1 MTGLY
6 NRAHPFSLSGKKSMK
21 SIVVLL
27 LLLSLAT
34 LLPARA
40 ALPVAPPPQIEARAW
55 LLIDSASGL
64 PLAEQNAD
72 TKVEPASLTKLMTA
86 YLAFSALKEGRIKPD
101 QALPVSEK
109 AWRAEGSRMFL
120 DPKKPAKVDDL
131 LKGMI
136 VQSGNDA
143 CIVLAE
149 AIAGSEERFASLMN
163 ETARKL
169 GMTGTHYMNATGLP
183 HPQHT
188 TTARDLARLASRLI
202 LEFPERYKIYSMKEF
217 AHNGITQPNRNR
229 LLFMDPSVDGVKTGH
244 TDSAGYCL
252 IASAKRDQRRLL
264 SVVLGTES
272 DTARAMESQKL
283 LNYGFQFFETVR
295 LYPANQAVSTLRI
308 YKGKGSE
315 VKAGFIGDLHVTVP
329 RGSAKGI
336 QAQLI
341 TQQPLLAPV
350 KRGQPLGTLRLTAE
364 GKPVGDYPL
373 LALEDVPVSGIL
385 GRGWDNILL
394 MFK

>member
-1 MTGLY
+1 
-6 NRAHPFSLSGKKSMK
+6 MK
-21 SIVVLL
+21 SLAFLL
-27 LLLSLAT
+27 LLCALV
-34 LLPARA
+34 LPARA
-40 ALPVAPPPQIEARAW
+40 ALPVPPPPQIEARAW
-55 LLIDSASGL
+55 LLIDAASGL
-64 PLAEQNAD
+64 PLAEKNPDA
-72 TKVEPASLTKLMTA
+72 KVEPASLTKLMTA
-86 YLAFSALKEGRIKPD
+86 YLAFSAIKEGRLKPD

-149 AIAGSEERFASLMN
+149 AIAGSEESFAHLMN
-163 ETARKL
+163 QMAKRL

-183 HPQHT
+183 DPQHY
-188 TTARDLARLASRLI
+188 TTARDLSKLANVLI
-202 LEFPERYKIYSMKEF
+202 RDFPEQYKIYAMREF
-217 AHNGITQPNRNR
+217 AYNGITQPNRNR

-244 TDSAGYCL
+244 TESAGYCL
-252 IASAKRDQRRLL
+252 IASAKREQRRLL
-264 SVVLGTES
+264 SVVLGTSS
-272 DTARAMESQKL
+272 DTARATESQKL
-283 LNYGFQFFETVR
+283 LNYGFQFFETAR
-295 LYPANQAVSTLRI
+295 LYPADQAVTSLRI
-308 YKGKGSE
+308 YKGKGSQ
-315 VKAGFIGDLHVTVP
+315 VKAGFTGDFYVTVP
-329 RGSAKGI
+329 RGAAKAI

-350 KRGQPLGTLRLTAE
+350 KRGQKLGTLRLTAN
-364 GKPVGDYPL
+364 GLPVGDYPL
-373 LALEDVPVSGIL
+373 LALEDIEVAGIL